1 MKKLKI
7 GVLASGRGTNLQ
19 SIIDNIEK
27 GELPAEI
34 AIVISNVHGAYALT
48 RAENHNIKT
57 AVIDHKGYKSRE
69 EFEKV
74 LIDVLKKEEV
84 ELVCLAGFMRLLSPF
99 FLNTFKHRVMNIHP
113 ALLPSFPGVHA
124 QKQAL
129 DYGVKVS
136 GCTVHFVDE
145 GTDTGPIILQE
156 SIKVLDDDSEES
168 LSKKIL
174 EKEHI
179 LYPKAIKLF
188 AEGKLEI
195 RGRNVLISN
204 DK

>member
-1 MKKLKI
+1 MKKLRV
-7 GVLASGRGTNLQ
+7 GVLVSGTGTNLQ

-34 AIVISNVHGAYALT
+34 AIVISNVEGAYALE

-124 QKQAL
+124 QKQAF
-129 DYGVKVS
+129 DYGVKIT

-145 GTDTGPIILQE
+145 G
-156 SIKVLDDDSEES
+156 
-168 LSKKIL
+168 
-174 EKEHI
+174 
-179 LYPKAIKLF
+179 
-188 AEGKLEI
+188 
-195 RGRNVLISN
+195 
-204 DK
+204 

>member
-1 MKKLKI
+1 MKKLKV
-7 GVLASGRGTNLQ
+7 GVLASGRVTNLQ

-84 ELVCLAGFMRLLSPF
+84 ELVCLAGFMRLFSPF
-99 FLNTFKHRVMNIHP
+99 FLHTFKHRVMNIHP

-188 AEGKLEI
+188 AEGKLEVM
-195 RGRNVLISN
+195 GRKVLINN